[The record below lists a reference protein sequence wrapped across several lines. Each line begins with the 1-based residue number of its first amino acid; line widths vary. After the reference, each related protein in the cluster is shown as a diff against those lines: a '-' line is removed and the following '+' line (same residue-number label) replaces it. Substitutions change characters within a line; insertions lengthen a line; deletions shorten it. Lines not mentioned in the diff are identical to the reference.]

1 MKKYNNFLNSTTN
14 APSLIQY
21 LRGEGFPIKI
31 PIDIEKILNFLELQ
45 YDTKPNFRDINTTGS
60 ITVKNNEPI
69 IWANPFKN
77 KFQERKRFTLAHEL
91 GHFMLHIAPNGSI
104 SNFEPILDQ
113 TLSFNRDDNW
123 DYKEME
129 ANSFAAQLLMPIE
142 FIKEE
147 AGKLQREDSNLTQD
161 EAIEKLAETFQVS
174 SQAMEYRLKS
184 YGAI

>member
-1 MKKYNNFLNSTTN
+1 MKKYNYFLNSTTN
-14 APSLIQY
+14 ASALIKY
-21 LRGEGFPIKI
+21 LQDEGFPIQI
-31 PIDIEKILNFLELQ
+31 PISIEEILKFLELQ
-45 YDTKPNFRDINTTGS
+45 YDSKPDFRNMNTTGS
-60 ITVKNNEPI
+60 ITVKNNEPV

-91 GHFMLHIAPNGSI
+91 GHFMLHIAPLGSI

-129 ANSFAAQLLMPIE
+129 ANSFAAQLLMPVE
-142 FIKEE
+142 FIREE
-147 AGKLQREDSNLTQD
+147 AEKLQREESDLTQD
-161 EAIEKLAETFQVS
+161 EAIEKLAEKFQVS
-174 SQAMEYRLKS
+174 LQAMEYRLKS